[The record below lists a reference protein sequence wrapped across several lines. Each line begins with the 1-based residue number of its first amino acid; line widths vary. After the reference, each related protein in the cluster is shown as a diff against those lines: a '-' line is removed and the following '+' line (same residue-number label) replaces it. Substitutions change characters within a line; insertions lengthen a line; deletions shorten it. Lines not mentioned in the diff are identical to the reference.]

1 MGTPAPGGVVLIG
14 RRVSLRGLSATA
26 APAADRRVSG
36 RATICALSHFER
48 GAHDALSVAI
58 ALTVSGRAQQPATAP
73 SDTSPQVLDAQGGRI
88 RVVTVATGLF
98 HPWSFAFLPDGS
110 MLVAER
116 NGRLRVIRN
125 GTLAPDPVWTSP
137 TPAGQGGDALHSVA
151 VHPQFATNNLVYLSY
166 PKQGER
172 GSTLAIVRGRF
183 TGSALDEV

>member
-1 MGTPAPGGVVLIG
+1 MTS
-14 RRVSLRGLSATA
+14 RRFPTA
-26 APAADRRVSG
+26 FA
-36 RATICALSHFER
+36 
-48 GAHDALSVAI
+48 ALSVAI

-73 SDTSPQVLDAQGGRI
+73 SDASPQVLDAQGGRI

-125 GTLAPDPVWTSP
+125 GTLAPDPVWTSF

-151 VHPQFATNNLVYLSY
+151 VHPQFATNNLV
-166 PKQGER
+166 
-172 GSTLAIVRGRF
+172 
-183 TGSALDEV
+183 